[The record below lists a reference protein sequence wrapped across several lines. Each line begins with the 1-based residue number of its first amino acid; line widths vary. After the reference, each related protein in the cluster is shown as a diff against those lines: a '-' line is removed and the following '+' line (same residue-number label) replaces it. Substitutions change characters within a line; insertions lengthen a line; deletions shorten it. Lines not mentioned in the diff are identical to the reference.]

1 MCHHRRVHWV
11 WIVLIGAGVGFLGGM
26 FGKGGSAIA
35 TPLLAA
41 VGVPKLIAVASPL
54 PATVPGTLVAYRS
67 YHGSGFSDHRIIRW
81 SLIYGIPATVVGALI
96 TRWIGGEFL
105 VKFTDVVVAIL
116 GVRIIVQTIR
126 HSQTHAGPETTDT
139 MGRLAG
145 VAVAVGFLA
154 GLLAN
159 AGGFLLVPLYLAV
172 LNLPIK
178 KALACSLAVASVL
191 ALPGTVV
198 HAALGHVDWLVTL
211 VFGSASIPLS
221 GLGARTAVK
230 MDPARLEWVY
240 GVGLV
245 VLGVGL
251 FFVG

>member
-1 MCHHRRVHWV
+1 
-11 WIVLIGAGVGFLGGM
+11 
-26 FGKGGSAIA
+26 
-35 TPLLAA
+35 
-41 VGVPKLIAVASPL
+41 
-54 PATVPGTLVAYRS
+54 
-67 YHGSGFSDHRIIRW
+67 
-81 SLIYGIPATVVGALI
+81 
-96 TRWIGGEFL
+96 
-105 VKFTDVVVAIL
+105 
-116 GVRIIVQTIR
+116 
-126 HSQTHAGPETTDT
+126 
-139 MGRLAG
+139 
-145 VAVAVGFLA
+145 
-154 GLLAN
+154 
-159 AGGFLLVPLYLAV
+159 
-172 LNLPIK
+172 NLPIK

>member
-1 MCHHRRVHWV
+1 MHWV

-41 VGVPKLIAVASPL
+41 AGVPPLIAVASPL

-139 MGRLAG
+139 
-145 VAVAVGFLA
+145 
-154 GLLAN
+154 
-159 AGGFLLVPLYLAV
+159 
-172 LNLPIK
+172 
-178 KALACSLAVASVL
+178 
-191 ALPGTVV
+191 
-198 HAALGHVDWLVTL
+198 
-211 VFGSASIPLS
+211 
-221 GLGARTAVK
+221 
-230 MDPARLEWVY
+230 
-240 GVGLV
+240 
-245 VLGVGL
+245 
-251 FFVG
+251 